1 MPRCVS
7 AWNKDPV
14 SGVIGGLI
22 IAIAVFLSLEFVVQ
36 GLLKV
41 PVNGSVPL
49 FVLGACLYLFFAT
62 AIGTFLATVARTMP
76 HLGPPLHA
84 GCDAD
89 KHPVRLEYAAR

>member
-49 FVLGACLYLFFAT
+49 FMLGACLYLFF
-62 AIGTFLATVARTMP
+62 RNRNW
-76 HLGPPLHA
+76 HLSRNRRP
-84 GCDAD
+84 DN
-89 KHPVRLEYAAR
+89 AAPRASSTCWLRCR